1 MIASNPGLAI
11 ANIMCKVDGAG
22 DAAEAAAWETAHNLT
37 NVMVWADTTDYMFAN
52 FGQALGGT
60 YPYTMVVDI
69 ETMELV
75 CLQNGGSSGA
85 MSSIQAILNAD
96 HPCATY

>member
-1 MIASNPGLAI
+1 MASNPGLAI
-11 ANIMCKVDGAG
+11 ANILCKVDGPG
-22 DAAEAAAWETAHNLT
+22 DAAEAAAWETSYNLT
-37 NVMVWADTTDYMFAN
+37 NVMVWGDTADYMYSN

-60 YPYTMVVDI
+60 YPFTMVVDI
-69 ETMELV
+69 DTMELV
-75 CLQNGGSSGA
+75 YLQTGGSAGA